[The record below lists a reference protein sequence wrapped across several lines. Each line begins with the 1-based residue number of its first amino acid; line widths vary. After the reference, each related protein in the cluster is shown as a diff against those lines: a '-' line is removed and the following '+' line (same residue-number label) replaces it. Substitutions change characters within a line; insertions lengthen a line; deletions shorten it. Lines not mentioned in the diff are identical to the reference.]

1 MHPNKPGVLFFVN
14 FMKCYEIFRFIE
26 DWAPKGIAWDK
37 DNVGLQVGSA
47 DNVLKNILLCLDL
60 NDKVVDEAVKKNCS
74 LIVSH
79 HPLLFRPLK
88 KIDTQS
94 DKTSRIIEK
103 LFKHNITLYSAH
115 TNLDFTKD
123 GVSFKLAEKL
133 NLKNSTFLQNLSSN
147 QFKLSVFVPFTHI
160 DEVAEAIHNAG
171 GGVIGEYTH
180 CSFRT
185 IGTGTFKGSAKS
197 NPRLGKKTNL
207 EYVDEVKLEVLIDSF
222 NSSKIISAMINA
234 HPYEEVAY
242 DLYPLAN
249 ENINYG
255 MGVLGY
261 LEQPM
266 NEKDFLNYVYKSLKI
281 KNFRYTKGKNNKIKK
296 VAVCGGSGSDLL
308 LTAIN
313 KKADAFITADVKYHS
328 FDDAQHE
335 ILLIDAGHYETE
347 IFSLDE
353 VEKKLKKFLSNKK
366 NKVFK
371 YTGTTNPIKF
381 YNI

>member
-1 MHPNKPGVLFFVN
+1 MHPGKPGVLFFVN

-74 LIVSH
+74 LIISH

-103 LFKHNITLYSAH
+103 LLKHNITLYSAH

-133 NLKNSTFLQNLSSN
+133 NLKNSSFLQNLSSN

-160 DEVAEAIHNAG
+160 NEVAQAIHNAG

-197 NPRLGKKTNL
+197 DPMLGKKTNL

-222 NSSKIISAMINA
+222 NSSKIISAMITA

-266 NEKDFLNYVYKSLKI
+266 NEKDFLGYVYKSLKI

-308 LTAIN
+308 STAIK
-313 KKADAFITADVKYHS
+313 KKADAFITADVKYHT
-328 FDDAQHE
+328 FDEAQHE

-353 VEKKLKKFLSNKK
+353 VEKKLKKFLSNKQ

-371 YTGTTNPIKF
+371 YKGTTNPIKF